1 MAVPPP
7 QQKLHECSPNIVAML
22 AFQTDPTA
30 LARPLLP
37 LRFTGIHQ
45 RYVVVAPTRSLCRG
59 VTSFVS
65 QPRLGAISESVN
77 TNTSYASLSPS
88 TAFVRL
94 VLFSTTS
101 AGGPATTRG

>member
-7 QQKLHECSPNIVAML
+7 QQKLRECSPNIVAML

-37 LRFTGIHQ
+37 LCFTGITQ
-45 RYVVVAPTRSLCRG
+45 RCVVVAQTRSWCRG

-65 QPRLGAISESVN
+65 QPRLDAISESVN

-88 TAFVRL
+88 TAFVGL
-94 VLFSTTS
+94 LTFS
-101 AGGPATTRG
+101 P